1 MVMHTAFSSYNHP
14 DDGATTGSDLPIFVT
29 KQGDIDTPAL
39 VAYCA
44 SHLLALENEAQRY
57 INGERY
63 KAFWNQLQALIFE
76 KSGEEKQEL
85 LRVERQLV
93 HLPEVISQWHH
104 LAVDSMERFNF
115 FVAVKAKEIASGDE
129 KHDYYWALQ
138 IRHDQLV
145 ALVEVMELLLGHIRR
160 WVEMDALE
168 VIGDGVF
175 LGLETRSVEEQIYLE
190 AERIHT
196 LRASL
201 PR

>member
-1 MVMHTAFSSYNHP
+1 MHTAFSSYNHP
-14 DDGATTGSDLPIFVT
+14 GDGATTGSTIPLFVT
-29 KQGDIDTPAL
+29 KQGEIDTSAL
-39 VAYCA
+39 VAYCE
-44 SHLLALENEAQRY
+44 SHLVALENEAQRY
-57 INGERY
+57 INGERH
-63 KAFWNQLQALIFE
+63 KAFWGQLQAMIFE

-85 LRVERQLV
+85 LRIERQLV

-115 FVAVKAKEIASGDE
+115 FVAIKAKEIASGDE
-129 KHDYYWALQ
+129 KRDYYWALQ

-145 ALVEVMELLLGHIRR
+145 ALIEVMELLLGHIRR
-160 WVEMDALE
+160 WVEMDASQ